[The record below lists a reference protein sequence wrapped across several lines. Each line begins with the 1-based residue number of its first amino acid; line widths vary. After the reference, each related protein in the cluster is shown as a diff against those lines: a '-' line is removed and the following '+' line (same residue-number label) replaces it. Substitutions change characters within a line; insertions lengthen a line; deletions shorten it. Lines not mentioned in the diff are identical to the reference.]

1 MRPGESFV
9 GQPIRSLQT
18 MLRVIAESDP
28 TQPSVVPDGVY
39 GPNTVT
45 AVTAFQRRAGLPVT
59 GVADQ
64 DTWEAVVN
72 AYEPALILVGEAQ
85 PVEVILEPGQVIRRG
100 EAHPNIYLVQGM
112 LAVLSQAY
120 ASVSQPGNGGVL
132 DLPTAESLRSFQEL
146 SLLPVTGELDRIT
159 WQQLAL
165 QYPLAAT
172 LILEENLPKNNIMG

>member
-1 MRPGESFV
+1 
-9 GQPIRSLQT
+9 

-28 TQPSVVPDGVY
+28 TQPSVVPDGIY

-45 AVTAFQRRAGLPVT
+45 AVTAFQRRSGLPAT
-59 GVADQ
+59 GVTDQ
-64 DTWEAVVN
+64 DTWDAIVR

-85 PVEVILEPGQVIRRG
+85 PIEVILEPGQVIRRG
-100 EAHPNIYLVQGM
+100 ESHPNIFLVQGM

-120 ASVSQPGNGGVL
+120 GSVSQPGFGGVL
-132 DLPTAESLRSFQEL
+132 DLPTAESLGSFQEL
-146 SLLPVTGELDRIT
+146 SFLPVTGELDRIT

-172 LILEENLPKNNIMG
+172 LILEQKDENNSNL